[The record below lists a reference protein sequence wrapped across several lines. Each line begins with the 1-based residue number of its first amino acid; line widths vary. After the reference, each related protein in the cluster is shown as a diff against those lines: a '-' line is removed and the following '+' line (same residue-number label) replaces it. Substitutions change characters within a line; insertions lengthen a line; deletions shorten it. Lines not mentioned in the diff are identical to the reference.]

1 MSLQGIQLWNSLDQK
16 IQFDQVGIDLT
27 VSIKNVTQC
36 TIYVNSLIWVVVP
49 LWWGLFHY
57 VYRNDRNYI
66 EGYVG
71 DVTCRW
77 STSFPLKDCEGV
89 MAGPFIRCLWWII
102 LVVTNPNAALM
113 ITHPFE
119 SLISSTKHH
128 NLKSVKS

>member
-36 TIYVNSLIWVVVP
+36 IIYVNSLIWVVVP

-71 DVTCRW
+71 D
-77 STSFPLKDCEGV
+77 
-89 MAGPFIRCLWWII
+89 
-102 LVVTNPNAALM
+102 PNAALM